1 LPVAPVVPFTP
12 VESAELPQLPV
23 APVAPA
29 TPVESAELPQLP
41 VALLFAGG
49 VS

>member
-1 LPVAPVVPFTP
+1 VP

-23 APVAPA
+23 ALVVPF